1 MTQDEGMPLGK
12 AGGLSSST
20 AWKAAVTGHRKQ
32 HVDAAPAA
40 AHTPQHTDNDEA
52 TLLDQ
57 LLSERE
63 KSEMEKQ
70 EAQAECQRLK
80 KQQDTKSRKQMD
92 TLRQTMQ
99 AEQQKALEKIQEAT
113 AATIASVRATFLKEM
128 KAQLAITLAE
138 TRNMMNETVKTLL
151 AAHQQE
157 LAKQRTEMFDGMRTM
172 LSQIMHGENLGSSLD
187 VAHDDNSVRNRKRR
201 HDETE
206 GDAAAKPS
214 TPRVA
219 DTHTDGDTRG
229 GTGAPVPNLGA
240 GDVDDM
246 DTHGTDSAILH
257 SPRPSLPMAPQGGG
271 GDGN

>member
-1 MTQDEGMPLGK
+1 
-12 AGGLSSST
+12 
-20 AWKAAVTGHRKQ
+20 
-32 HVDAAPAA
+32 
-40 AHTPQHTDNDEA
+40 
-52 TLLDQ
+52 
-57 LLSERE
+57 
-63 KSEMEKQ
+63 MEKQ

-80 KQQDTKSRKQMD
+80 KQQDTNIRKQMD
-92 TLRQTMQ
+92 KLKQTMQ
-99 AEQQKALEKIQEAT
+99 ADHLKSLEKLKEET
-113 AATIASVRATFLKEM
+113 AATIADMRATFMKEM
-128 KAQLAITLAE
+128 KAQQAITLEE
-138 TRNMMNETVKTLL
+138 TRKVMKETVKDLM

-157 LAKQRTEMFDGMRTM
+157 LATQRTELLDGMRTM

-206 GDAAAKPS
+206 GDAAAQPS

-229 GTGAPVPNLGA
+229 STGAPVPNLGA